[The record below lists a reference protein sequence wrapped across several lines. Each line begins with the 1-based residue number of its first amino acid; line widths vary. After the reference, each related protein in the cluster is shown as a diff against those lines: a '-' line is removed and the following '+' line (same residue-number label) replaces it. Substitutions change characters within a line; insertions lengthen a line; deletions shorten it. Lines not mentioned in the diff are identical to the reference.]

1 MTTFMQILTGIALG
15 GCVIFAIATI
25 YSVYVENGKWKK
37 HLKYTGVS
45 FIALIAI
52 SLTAV
57 SMGLGEEEPSE
68 EAATEEVEEEEEP
81 AEPELSPVSVRI
93 ENEITAQD
101 EKITISGETEEGAEV
116 TVAYNNLE
124 TEEVTAEELTV
135 DAAGKFSLPV
145 DLPEENVYVYTF
157 SFKKEGR
164 EDRTEIVTV
173 TRIMTQEEREAQSK
187 EKAKVVDYKQLEK
200 NPDRMKGEYVTFQGE
215 IVQILEEGESTE
227 MRVAVTKE
235 SWGWSSNDIVY
246 VGYAGLT
253 DYVEG
258 DVITFYGEVYGSVQ
272 YTSQAGWDISVPAVI
287 ADVVE

>member
-1 MTTFMQILTGIALG
+1 MMTFMMILVGLTLIG
-15 GCVIFAIATI
+15 GLVSFAFLVMDT
-25 YSVYVENGKWKK
+25 VTKNGQWKK
-37 HLKYTGVS
+37 HIIWFAGCS
-45 FIALIAI
+45 FGLIVVLI
-52 SLTAV
+52 I
-57 SMGLGEEEPSE
+57 LGSTDIEEEPTKES
-68 EAATEEVEEEEEP
+68 ATEEVEEGEEP

-101 EKITISGETEEGAEV
+101 EKITISGETEADAKV

-124 TEEVTAEELTV
+124 TEEVTAEDLTV

-235 SWGWSSNDIVY
+235 SWGWSSSDIVY